1 MAGVGFELKKLFTAR
16 TAAGHIK
23 AYSYSAIITAGPFAL
38 MTSMVLGIQLWYSYL
53 QLPSAITQIFT
64 ATVVYAFVF
73 SQILT
78 SGFTMVI
85 TRYVADSLAIGRYQD
100 MMASLFGI
108 SAVFTVIGSITAGI
122 FFYDKPLP
130 LTTKILAYLF
140 LIQLMLT
147 WAQSVYLSAIK
158 RYERLLFSYAAGV
171 VTSIGLAGFFL
182 AYTAIS
188 PEQAGLLAIDIGM
201 ALIVL
206 LFFLNIVAYY
216 GMGKT
221 GMNFAFLVYFERHWR
236 LFFISA
242 SYTLGLFLP
251 NILIW
256 LGPWGVTVAD
266 TFRYAPVYDVLTFY
280 AFLSILPLMMLFV
293 VSVETNF
300 YERYAVYFSY
310 ITGKGSFRAIDDARK
325 DLLHTLWFELRHI
338 VEFQLVFTLIALAL
352 GNYALSW
359 SGITYDQV
367 NMYNI
372 LLLAAF
378 FTGLLQLIY
387 ILLIY
392 FDCQKEVLKI
402 SLIYFGGN
410 LVLGFIGLKYVG
422 PASYGFTFFI
432 VAAISFLTGFVKLSN
447 FGKRINYY
455 VFCSQPVFYNPVQG
469 FLTRLVKKI
478 YKDRYVDLEQ
488 ARGDK

>member
-108 SAVFTVIGSITAGI
+108 SAVFTVIGSIAAGI

-221 GMNFAFLVYFERHWR
+221 GMKFAF
-236 LFFISA
+236 
-242 SYTLGLFLP
+242 
-251 NILIW
+251 
-256 LGPWGVTVAD
+256 
-266 TFRYAPVYDVLTFY
+266 
-280 AFLSILPLMMLFV
+280 
-293 VSVETNF
+293 
-300 YERYAVYFSY
+300 
-310 ITGKGSFRAIDDARK
+310 
-325 DLLHTLWFELRHI
+325 
-338 VEFQLVFTLIALAL
+338 
-352 GNYALSW
+352 
-359 SGITYDQV
+359 
-367 NMYNI
+367 
-372 LLLAAF
+372 
-378 FTGLLQLIY
+378 
-387 ILLIY
+387 
-392 FDCQKEVLKI
+392 
-402 SLIYFGGN
+402 
-410 LVLGFIGLKYVG
+410 
-422 PASYGFTFFI
+422 
-432 VAAISFLTGFVKLSN
+432 
-447 FGKRINYY
+447 
-455 VFCSQPVFYNPVQG
+455 
-469 FLTRLVKKI
+469 
-478 YKDRYVDLEQ
+478 
-488 ARGDK
+488 